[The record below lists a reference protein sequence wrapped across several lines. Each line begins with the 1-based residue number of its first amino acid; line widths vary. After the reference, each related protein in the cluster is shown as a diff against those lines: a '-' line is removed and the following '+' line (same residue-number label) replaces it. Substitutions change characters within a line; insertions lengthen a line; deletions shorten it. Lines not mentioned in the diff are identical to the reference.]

1 MRYPPERGESLII
14 KFGYNKNNL
23 YIENKIMKNNTEI
36 CKMVITTL
44 KDDGFFD
51 NEWVDENKFRPR
63 FYNASANVDF
73 ENEIDGLQKLLSI
86 AEQVSKDIIRENID
100 DTMGDL
106 VDKGLIRAV
115 TTEDG
120 EVAYELN
127 KEYDGE

>member
-1 MRYPPERGESLII
+1 MKS
-14 KFGYNKNNL
+14 NN
-23 YIENKIMKNNTEI
+23 EI
-36 CKMVITTL
+36 CKMVITAL

-63 FYNASANVDF
+63 FYNASANVEF
-73 ENEIDGLQKLLSI
+73 GNEIDGLQKLLSI

-100 DTMGDL
+100 DTLGDL
-106 VDKGLIRAV
+106 VDKGLIKTV

-120 EVAYELN
+120 EIAYELN